1 MEWNGSV
8 NNLWECSSLVVTG
21 ASAGNEQEDS
31 HLYLI
36 KEVQH
41 ALVLSDVKN
50 LSVQMTQM

>member
-1 MEWNGSV
+1 M